1 MKKEEFEQ
9 LKKQTKKDIS
19 TICKKHPDTA
29 IYVVIAKI
37 TSMADLPGE
46 RSFTESQ
53 LKEMFE
59 LAEESEKRKGW
70 YTKDVLKTQS
80 I

>member
-59 LAEESEKRKGW
+59 LAEESEKKERMV
-70 YTKDVLKTQS
+70 YERCS
-80 I
+80 

>member
-9 LKKQTKKDIS
+9 LKKQTKNDIR

-37 TSMADLPGE
+37 TSMANLPEE

-53 LKEMFE
+53 LKEMFG
-59 LAEESEKRKGW
+59 LAEEWERMVYEGCF
-70 YTKDVLKTQS
+70 
-80 I
+80 

>member
-9 LKKQTKKDIS
+9 LKKQTKNDIS

-59 LAEESEKRKGW
+59 LAEESEKKERMV
-70 YTKDVLKTQS
+70 YERCS
-80 I
+80 

>member
-9 LKKQTKKDIS
+9 LKKQTKKDIR

-59 LAEESEKRKGW
+59 LAEESEKKERMV
-70 YTKDVLKTQS
+70 YERCS
-80 I
+80 